1 MADNP
6 MNEILK
12 NIDKQ
17 MEEKGIIAKDHVPIN
32 FANPNPKN
40 SPGEN
45 SENTFKSTVS
55 NDEIPYYKKKKLKKL
70 NDLDKYLIFAFTN
83 LIIYTIAAMIIFV
96 ITHEEPAV
104 LTGCFFAA
112 FGGEI
117 LMCALIKR
125 LKLHKEAKDN
135 ALGSNNYTG

>member
-17 MEEKGIIAKDHVPIN
+17 MEEKGIIAKDHVPVN
-32 FANPNPKN
+32 FANSNPNFPRV
-40 SPGEN
+40 EN
-45 SENTFKSTVS
+45 SENTFRSTVS
-55 NDEIPYYKKKKLKKL
+55 NGEIPYYKKKKIKKL
-70 NDLDKYLIFAFTN
+70 NDLDKYLIFAFSN
-83 LIIYTIAAMIIFV
+83 LIIYTIAAMVIFA
-96 ITHEEPAV
+96 ITHEEPVV

-117 LMCALIKR
+117 LACARIKK
-125 LKLHKEAKDN
+125 LKLHKEAEIKGDQ
-135 ALGSNNYTG
+135 NNYG